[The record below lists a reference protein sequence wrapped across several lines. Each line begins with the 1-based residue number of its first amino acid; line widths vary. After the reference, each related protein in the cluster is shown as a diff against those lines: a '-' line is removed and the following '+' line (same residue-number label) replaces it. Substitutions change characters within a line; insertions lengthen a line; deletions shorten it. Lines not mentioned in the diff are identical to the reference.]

1 MTAYTV
7 PLIMKVREGE
17 EPPVTAGEPVIL
29 ERELGDRQSIRVV
42 SAGGRELGHVHRQ
55 SAKWIAD
62 RLDSG
67 KYLDVRIAPLI
78 GIDGDGR
85 GRRVQL
91 SVLTEPRTDEGR
103 SWWRRIFGG

>member
-1 MTAYTV
+1 MTTYTV
-7 PLIMKVREGE
+7 PLIMNPREGE
-17 EPPVTAGEPVIL
+17 EPSVAAGEPVIL
-29 ERELGDRQSIRVV
+29 ERELGDRQSIRVM
-42 SAGGRELGHVHRQ
+42 STGGRELGHVHRQ

-78 GIDGDGR
+78 SIEGDGR

-91 SVLTEPRTDEGR
+91 SVNTEPRADDEQP
-103 SWWRRIFGG
+103 WWRKLFGG

>member
-7 PLIMKVREGE
+7 PLIMNAREE
-17 EPPVTAGEPVIL
+17 AEPSVAAGEPVIL
-29 ERELGDRQSIRVV
+29 ERELGDRQSIRVM

-62 RLDSG
+62 RLDRG

-78 GIDGDGR
+78 SIEGEGR

-91 SVLTEPRTDEGR
+91 SVNTEPRADEER
-103 SWWRRIFGG
+103 PWWRRLFGG

>member
-7 PLIMKVREGE
+7 PLIMNAREGG
-17 EPPVTAGEPVIL
+17 EPSVAEGEPVVL
-29 ERELGDRQSIRVV
+29 ERDLVDRQSIRVM
-42 SAGGRELGHVHRQ
+42 SASGRELGHVHRQ

-78 GIDGDGR
+78 GIEGDGR

-91 SVLTEPRTDEGR
+91 SVNTEPRTDDEQ
-103 SWWRRIFGG
+103 SWWRRLLGS